1 MLVKS
6 SAGQNLQG
14 KQIKSIWE
22 KYVVLAVLQEYSPAE
37 RTAGVQL
44 GSRRNREE
52 VILHCNVTH
61 VKLKE

>member
-22 KYVVLAVLQEYSPAE
+22 KYVVLAVLQESTLLQ
-37 RTAGVQL
+37 RGQL
-44 GSRRNREE
+44 GFN
-52 VILHCNVTH
+52 
-61 VKLKE
+61 